1 MGLFDGLLG
10 GVVGA
15 QIAIVVNGLIEKHG
29 GVQGI
34 VAQLEAQ
41 GLGGAVRSWVGTG
54 ANQPITP
61 DQVHQAL
68 GSDALKQLAAKLG
81 MSPEDLAA
89 KLSKVLRRQ
98 STSSRRMAERQ
109 EPGHAYQ
116 QRGARARGDLQA
128 PAAITRDSSACV
140 EPAD

>member
-68 GSDALKQLAAKLG
+68 GSDALKQLAARLG

-89 KLSKVLRRQ
+89 KLSQVL
-98 STSSRRMAERQ
+98 
-109 EPGHAYQ
+109 P
-116 QRGARARGDLQA
+116 QA
-128 PAAITRDSSACV
+128 IDKLTP
-140 EPAD
+140 EG